1 MSALQKLEQVLVK
14 GDLAVLNEAERI
26 EYYKKVCESTGL
38 NPFTK
43 PFDYIVL
50 NRKMVLYA
58 SKGCSDQLRKVHKVD
73 IKVTDKSMEDGIFY
87 VTVEATDSSG
97 RTDTDMGAVSIGGL
111 KGEAKANAMMKTIT
125 KAKRRVTL
133 SICGLGM
140 LDETEVATIPG
151 AKPIKAATPSQIV
164 ETLNKADEAS
174 LQQYGG
180 QLAYILNFSDGKV
193 EECEN
198 KEKYFERYTEIQL
211 AIYKSSLHYTQK
223 LERMKNFE
231 DRNILNIQSLDIE
244 IATEVINKVKKWTT
258 EIIGGYNNA

>member
-164 ETLNKADEAS
+164 ETLNKADPVTFV
-174 LQQYGG
+174 
-180 QLAYILNFSDGKV
+180 LNFSDGKV

-198 KEKYFERYTEIQL
+198 KEKYFERYSEIQL
-211 AIYKSSLHYTQK
+211 AIYKSSLDYTQK
-223 LERMKNFE
+223 LQRMKNFE

>member
-125 KAKRRVTL
+125 KAKKKHYKFKFKKND
-133 SICGLGM
+133 M
-140 LDETEVATIPG
+140 LLFGRESAGVPEALHKTI
-151 AKPIKAATPSQIV
+151 K
-164 ETLNKADEAS
+164 NK
-174 LQQYGG
+174 
-180 QLAYILNFSDGKV
+180 I
-193 EECEN
+193 
-198 KEKYFERYTEIQL
+198 RIP
-211 AIYKSSLHYTQK
+211 
-223 LERMKNFE
+223 
-231 DRNILNIQSLDIE
+231 
-244 IATEVINKVKKWTT
+244 INKKTRSLNVAMTVAIVSA
-258 EIIGGYNNA
+258 EALRQNDFL

>member
-164 ETLNKADEAS
+164 ETLNKADS
-174 LQQYGG
+174 VTFV
-180 QLAYILNFSDGKV
+180 LNFSDGKV